1 MADGA
6 GSCASVLLIGAALE
20 SAPDAMLIVDDSVT
34 VRYANKHVTE
44 LFGFAHDQIV
54 GHRVEALLP
63 SGSAQPT
70 AMSDS
75 LSIVVDWR
83 RGGSSTPAV
92 GGPKSHQ
99 SVRIFLN

>member
-1 MADGA
+1 
-6 GSCASVLLIGAALE
+6 
-20 SAPDAMLIVDDSVT
+20 MLIVDDSDT

-75 LSIVVDWR
+75 LSIVVDWH

-92 GGPKSHQ
+92 EGPKSHQ